1 MGPQRQNRFVA
12 CTLQSIEIAGH
23 QKGAARFLKACQD
36 FHGNRVFAYVD
47 TWLSE
52 GETQAND
59 PGGREMVAL
68 RSWIYRGEPTPVRAA
83 LAWTGESGVD
93 AVIVRASAKT
103 DEIMH

>member
-1 MGPQRQNRFVA
+1 
-12 CTLQSIEIAGH
+12 
-23 QKGAARFLKACQD
+23 
-36 FHGNRVFAYVD
+36 
-47 TWLSE
+47 
-52 GETQAND
+52 
-59 PGGREMVAL
+59 MVAL